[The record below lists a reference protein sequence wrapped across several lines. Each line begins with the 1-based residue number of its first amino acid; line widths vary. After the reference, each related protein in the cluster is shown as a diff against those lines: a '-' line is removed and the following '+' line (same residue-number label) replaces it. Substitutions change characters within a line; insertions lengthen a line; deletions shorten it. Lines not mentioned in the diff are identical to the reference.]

1 MACDGN
7 IADEEMQLIKEY
19 TKQSAIFNG
28 LEVEKILNEYISSI
42 NEQGLTFLNSYLRS
56 IKAADLSQ
64 KEELQIVKV
73 AIAMIEADK
82 VVQYSEIKFFKKIR
96 CQLKISDDCILSVI
110 PSNTI
115 IGDKEDYIM
124 PDIQESDDIDWFAK
138 FENIRLD

>member
-28 LEVEKILNEYISSI
+28 LEVEKILNEDISSI

-64 KEELQIVKV
+64 KEELQIV
-73 AIAMIEADK
+73 
-82 VVQYSEIKFFKKIR
+82 
-96 CQLKISDDCILSVI
+96 
-110 PSNTI
+110 
-115 IGDKEDYIM
+115 
-124 PDIQESDDIDWFAK
+124 
-138 FENIRLD
+138 